1 MVGGQQGGTWGYTE
15 GVTDAGYQEVD
26 HTADWALRVQGKDLA
41 ELLVNAARGTM
52 QLSGASPGPGEGTPR
67 RLRLEAA
74 DREAL
79 LVTWLEELLFAMET
93 HETVWTGMQIH
104 AAQDRSLDATVQE
117 SPLAGIARHIK
128 AVTYHNLSLQAT
140 PEGLEATVVFD
151 V

>member
-1 MVGGQQGGTWGYTE
+1 
-15 GVTDAGYQEVD
+15 VTKAGYQEVD

-52 QLSGASPGPGEGTPR
+52 QLSGALPCPGGGMPR

-74 DREAL
+74 DREGL
-79 LVTWLEELLFAMET
+79 LVSWLEELLFAMET
-93 HETVWTGMQIH
+93 REIVWTGMQIH
-104 AAQDRSLDATVQE
+104 GAQDRSLDATVLE

-140 PEGLEATVVFD
+140 PEGLGATVVFD